1 MLPNHANTKVVR
13 QQGLGVPSSY
23 MMSWV
28 EVEVLVTWLSNV
40 AQEDLGCAKR
50 RASQCPESH
59 TPDVKIP
66 HTHPVPNMLKPTLS
80 SWHKLTS
87 ADKYSAAIKASKCKT
102 NAYLLDTSQE
112 MQIHDLLAACADT
125 SHYLQVHPQP
135 LVLADTGRSRYMND
149 MTKQ

>member
-13 QQGLGVPSSY
+13 QQGLGV
-23 MMSWV
+23 
-28 EVEVLVTWLSNV
+28 SNV

-80 SWHKLTS
+80 S
-87 ADKYSAAIKASKCKT
+87 
-102 NAYLLDTSQE
+102 
-112 MQIHDLLAACADT
+112 
-125 SHYLQVHPQP
+125 
-135 LVLADTGRSRYMND
+135 
-149 MTKQ
+149 